1 MIKSIRCKM
10 LLTFSMI
17 LISLL
22 GCGKQNGG
30 SKNDRSFWA
39 TLLGATTQPTMKSV
53 TRSVAS
59 LNEPIGLR
67 SAEVESENKQD
78 FDTRMD
84 SKKRILI
91 PAVEFSKPDD
101 FSKKAVQSIILSECT
116 GSFVANLQPDQF
128 VTFLR
133 THDLDCID
141 NFVWTYDQY
150 SNSIYS
156 QANMLEVVKQFSDLV
171 PSYDGTN
178 DLKFLQLYRIFWAG
192 FYLKFYYPSL
202 PFDRN
207 QISQA
212 LINPLQTFGNSGNFL
227 DGTEEAGEILYSF
240 FVTANNAEIG
250 DAVYSSIVAFLEI
263 ALSDQQRLTNSFW
276 QNNALFAVFS
286 LITRETH
293 PNSPQFLASID
304 ALLIERLSGLALN
317 TSFNTD
323 SQIWIISTAIYSLNN
338 IYLYLPVWRPKITL
352 ALTDVLSIYPYLS
365 EPYLWAVK
373 GVTQNSDCVNLSIG
387 QICLST
393 TKNSVRAV
401 AFPNAYPF
409 DDGIQVVYTPLSLG
423 SIQLLYHALKQVE
436 SQFFRLVEIL
446 APVSGDPTDTIS
458 MYVYGSLRDYRVYHP
473 FLFDLDTNNGGI
485 YIEKDKSFYTYQRTA
500 SESIYTLEELLRHE
514 YVHYLVGRFIIPG
527 MWGQT
532 PSYANERLTWF
543 DEGIAEFLAGGTQK
557 EIRPR
562 KTLVSQIQYD
572 GPSRMNVSQI
582 VTAHYGDFKFY
593 RYAGNFFHYL
603 YTYKKDTLRDL
614 IRALRDSNIQAF
626 DSLVAQMSQDTS
638 LNTSYQSYLD
648 SLVSNVSMLTNPV
661 TVAPNLENLSTNDPA
676 VIQSIFRTTSTGYMA
691 KCTTASFRMNGRFS
705 CRGMMSGSLRS
716 SPDWIV
722 AWSEFNS
729 GINSLISTL
738 ETNAVNNFGSMN
750 CKMGE
755 IYFNKYSNQFYPSAL
770 YSCEGPLA
778 FQTPIFYSH
787 PVQDQLD
794 FRDTTFGINSTCFT
808 NPIPTLGTICNS
820 SIATISF
827 PKTATYDEMY
837 QFLNWQFNDL
847 KSEVFLMRPSLY
859 KRINCGLSSITTV
872 VVNQTTG
879 DKYLSATSTCSL

>member
-10 LLTFSMI
+10 MLTFSMI
-17 LISLL
+17 FISLL
-22 GCGKQNGG
+22 GCSKQNNG

-39 TLLGATTQPTMKSV
+39 TLLGTTTQPTMKSV

-67 SAEVESENKQD
+67 SAQVESENNQD
-78 FDTRMD
+78 FDVKTD

-91 PAVEFSKPDD
+91 PAVEFSKPDN
-101 FSKKAVQSIILSECT
+101 FSKKTVQSIILSECT
-116 GSFVANLQPDQF
+116 GSFVANLQPDEF

-133 THDLDCID
+133 MHDLDCID
-141 NFVWTYDQY
+141 NFVWEYNQY

-156 QANMLEVVKQFSDLV
+156 QANMIAVVKQFNDLV

-178 DLKFLQLYRIFWAG
+178 DLKFLQLYRMFWAG
-192 FYLKFYYPSL
+192 FYLKYYYPSL

-240 FVTANNAEIG
+240 FATANNAGIG
-250 DAVYSSIVAFLEI
+250 DAVYSSILAFLEI
-263 ALSDQQRLTNSFW
+263 TLSDQQRLTSYW
-276 QNNALFAVFS
+276 QNNVLFAVFT
-286 LITRETH
+286 LITHQTH
-293 PNSPQFLASID
+293 PAFPQFLASID
-304 ALLIERLSGLALN
+304 VVLIDRLSELALN
-317 TSFNTD
+317 TNFNTD
-323 SQIWIISTAIYSLNN
+323 SQVWIINTAIYSLNN
-338 IYLYLPVWRPKITL
+338 IYLYLPIWQPMITL
-352 ALTDVLSIYPYLS
+352 ALTDVLSTYPYLS
-365 EPYLWAVK
+365 EPYLWAVR

-387 QICLST
+387 QICLSV
-393 TKNSVRAV
+393 TKNSVRAA

-409 DDGIQVVYTPLSLG
+409 DDGTQVVYTPLPLT
-423 SIQLLYHALKQVE
+423 SIQPLYHALKQVE

-446 APVSGDPTDTIS
+446 APVSGDPTDSIS
-458 MYVYGSLRDYRVYHP
+458 MYIYGSLRDYRVFHP
-473 FLFDLDTNNGGI
+473 FLFDLATNNGGI
-485 YIEKDKSFYTYQRTA
+485 YIEKDKSFYTYQRTSA
-500 SESIYTLEELLRHE
+500 ESIYTIEELLRHE

-527 MWGQT
+527 MWGQG
-532 PSYANERLTWF
+532 PAYANERLTWF
-543 DEGIAEFLAGGTQK
+543 DEGIAEFLAGSTPK

-572 GPSRMNVSQI
+572 GSSRMNVSEI

-593 RYAGNFFHYL
+593 RYAGNFFQYL
-603 YTYKKDTLRDL
+603 YTYKKDVLRDL
-614 IRALRDSNIQAF
+614 IRALRDSNIPAF
-626 DSLVAQMSQDTS
+626 DTLVTQMSQDAS
-638 LNTSYQSYLD
+638 LNTSYQSYLS
-648 SLVSNVSMLTNPV
+648 SLVLNVNTLTNPV
-661 TVAPNLENLSTNDPA
+661 TVAPNLANLSTNDPA

-691 KCTTASFRMNGRFS
+691 KCTTAAFRMNGRFS

-716 SPDWIV
+716 SPDWIA

-729 GINSLISTL
+729 GINNLISTL

-750 CKMGE
+750 CRMGE

-778 FQTPIFYSH
+778 FQTPISYSH
-787 PVQDQLD
+787 PAQDQLD

-808 NPIPTLGTICNS
+808 NPNPTLGTICNS
-820 SIATISF
+820 SIATASF

-837 QFLNWQFNDL
+837 QFLSWQFNDL
-847 KSEVFLMRPSLY
+847 KSEFLGSVSNP
-859 KRINCGLSSITTV
+859 V
-872 VVNQTTG
+872 
-879 DKYLSATSTCSL
+879 